1 MACVIDI
8 VGSVIA
14 IGVMSPPTRNTDRQ
28 EHASVPTNDTAARAA
43 ACDLL
48 AGVLRRHR
56 RANDNFELAVR
67 SLEPRDRAFAR
78 LLYTTALRRLRQID
92 LVLDVFLTKRPS
104 DPIIDLLRIGVAQL
118 LFLDTPAHAAVGTSV
133 SMAKRHHE
141 RFGGLVNAVLRRVSE
156 KGPAII
162 ADQDAARLATPTW
175 LWDSWLEAYGEPVTR
190 GMAETHLTE
199 PPLDI
204 TVKNPLR
211 RTEWAKRLGGRML
224 PTGTVRCKN
233 AGRVQ
238 ELDGFAEGEWWVQD
252 AAAAL
257 PAKVLLHALY
267 SEKSKAVVDLCAA
280 PGGKTAQ
287 LVSSGCDVTAVDV
300 DAKRLE
306 RLHQNLSRLQLKAN
320 VVEGDAIAWRPS
332 APVDAVLLDAPC
344 SATGTVRRHPDLPF
358 LKRSKDIALLAE
370 TQCSL
375 LRAAV
380 EMVKPGGVIFYSVC
394 SLQPQ
399 ERRLVVESAL
409 SKDERLSLE
418 KILPSAVGGEIQFIS
433 KRGELR
439 SLPSQW
445 SEHGGLDGFYGA
457 LLRRTPYS

>member
-1 MACVIDI
+1 M
-8 VGSVIA
+8 
-14 IGVMSPPTRNTDRQ
+14 
-28 EHASVPTNDTAARAA
+28 
-43 ACDLL
+43 
-48 AGVLRRHR
+48 
-56 RANDNFELAVR
+56 
-67 SLEPRDRAFAR
+67 
-78 LLYTTALRRLRQID
+78 RRLGQID

-104 DPIIDLLRIGVAQL
+104 DPIIDILRIGVVQL
-118 LFLDTPAHAAVGTSV
+118 LFLHTPAHAAVGTSV
-133 SMAKRHHE
+133 SLAKRYNK

-204 TVKNPLR
+204 TVKDPMR
-211 RTEWAKRLGGRML
+211 RDEWAMRLQGRVL

-238 ELDGFAEGEWWVQD
+238 ELEGFAEGAWWVQD

-257 PAKVLLHALY
+257 PAKVLLHALD
-267 SEKSKAVVDLCAA
+267 SGKGRAVVDLCAA

-287 LVSSGCDVTAVDV
+287 LVSSGCDVTALDI

-306 RLHQNLSRLQLKAN
+306 RVHQNLSRLHLTAN
-320 VVEGDAIAWRPS
+320 VVEGDALAWRPS
-332 APVDAVLLDAPC
+332 APMDAVLLDAPC

-358 LKRSKDIALLAE
+358 LKRSRDVAVLAE
-370 TQCSL
+370 VQCRL
-375 LRAAV
+375 LGAAV
-380 EMVKPGGVIFYSVC
+380 DMVKPGGLIFYSVC

-399 ERRLVVESAL
+399 ERRFVVESVL
-409 SKDERLSLE
+409 SNDERLSLE
-418 KILPSAVGGEIQFIS
+418 KIPPAAVGGEIQFIS
-433 KRGELR
+433 RRGELR

-457 LLRRTPYS
+457 LLRRAPDS